1 MSRNTIQSKIVE
13 NEKDPRCCKP
23 RFQQEPFSLAFQ
35 LQQQRIDQ
43 PLLSASKKNN
53 DQMSVVKLQHNDIPS
68 QTIIYKKAKG
78 TYDEDEEL

>member
-1 MSRNTIQSKIVE
+1 MVKI
-13 NEKDPRCCKP
+13 EKAQVYFKPRC
-23 RFQQEPFSLAFQ
+23 QQEPFSLAFQ